1 MTASASSVSSDDSY
15 DHLMTYIQK
24 RACKLKRM
32 KKKKKKKPLG
42 TIFYTGFAIIY
53 RDLHIYCYY
62 CSPPMRTITRSAP
75 QNLYRFNMPL
85 GLISSFDRGRA
96 GPGSGSDHKAEWQQK
111 THKLHA
117 NNYPKEIQQQVSMR
131 CESRQVV

>member
-75 QNLYRFNMPL
+75 QNLYRDSATAP
-85 GLISSFDRGRA
+85 
-96 GPGSGSDHKAEWQQK
+96 Q
-111 THKLHA
+111 
-117 NNYPKEIQQQVSMR
+117 R
-131 CESRQVV
+131 CLR